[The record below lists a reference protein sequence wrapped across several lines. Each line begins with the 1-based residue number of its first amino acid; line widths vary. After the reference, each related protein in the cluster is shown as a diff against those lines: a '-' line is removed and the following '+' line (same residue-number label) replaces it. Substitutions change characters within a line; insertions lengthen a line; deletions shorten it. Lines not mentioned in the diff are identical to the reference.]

1 MFLYNCYKYTT
12 NKKAPKGLSRS
23 VITANY
29 YDSAVWNG
37 VAIVPVAFRQ
47 IYEKEK
53 GGKPKPPP
61 SS

>member
-37 VAIVPVAFRQ
+37 VAMVPVAFR
-47 IYEKEK
+47 
-53 GGKPKPPP
+53 
-61 SS
+61 